1 MRFPILSAMFRPGKS
16 PDAVARSRLMMI
28 CVLFVGVYLTICA
41 KLALVGMEVSPDEEL
56 STLDRTVAR
65 PDIVDR
71 NGALLATDLPVL
83 SLFAEPRKVIDADE
97 ASETLAEVLG
107 NMSREEIYKRLKSRA
122 SFVWL
127 KRGLTPDQAN
137 AIKRL
142 GIPAIGFRGEVRR
155 FYPQGRETSHVLGLT
170 DIDNSGIS
178 GFEKWLDQS
187 SLGALRKSGLMNGAQ
202 VESSRLTID
211 TRIQHIVHEVLDK
224 AMEQYH
230 PSAAGAVILN
240 AKTGEV
246 ISLVSLPDFDPDIP
260 AEAAEKDRLNRVSGG
275 VFEMGSTIKTF
286 TTAMALELGHAKLT
300 TIYDASHPLV
310 IGSQVIHDA
319 HSKGKPLSLV
329 DVFLQSSNIGSAR
342 EAIAVGMENH
352 KAFLERSGLF
362 SKVAF
367 ELPEVATP
375 VSPRVWRQV
384 NSLTSA
390 FGHGFATTPLQTA
403 VGIAAILN
411 HGRLVPP
418 TLMPRGEDEARALS
432 VQMVSEKTSED
443 MRYLFRLNAVK
454 GSGRKANVPG
464 FRVGGK
470 TGTAEKVINGR
481 YSHNNNF
488 NAFAAA
494 LPMEDPAFVLLVFL
508 DDPRPE
514 FPGAGITSAA
524 NAVPVASTIIER
536 SALLLGVRP
545 LFDDPDD
552 IVSGLSD

>member
-1 MRFPILSAMFRPGKS
+1 
-16 PDAVARSRLMMI
+16 MI
-28 CVLFVGVYLTICA
+28 VCALFVGVYLTICG
-41 KLALVGMEVSPDEEL
+41 KLVLIGLQVSPEEEV

-71 NGALLATDLPVL
+71 NGAILATDLPVL
-83 SLFAEPRKVIDADE
+83 SLFAEPRKVVDADE
-97 ASETLAEVLG
+97 ASEALAGALG
-107 NMSREEIYKRLKSRA
+107 NMTREEIYKRLKSRA

-137 AIKRL
+137 EIKQL

-155 FYPQGRETSHVLGLT
+155 FYPQGRETSHVIGLT
-170 DIDNSGIS
+170 DIDNGGIS
-178 GFEKWLDQS
+178 GFERWLDQS
-187 SLGALRKSGLMNGAQ
+187 SFGALRKSGMMNGAQ
-202 VESSRLTID
+202 VQATQLTID
-211 TRIQHIVHEVLDK
+211 ARVQHAVHEVLDK

-230 PSAAGAVILN
+230 PAAAGAVILN

-246 ISLVSLPDFDPDIP
+246 ISLVSLPDFDPTIP
-260 AEAAEKDRLNRVSGG
+260 SEAAEKDRLNRVSGG

-286 TTAMALELGHAKLT
+286 TTAMALELGNAKLT

-310 IGSQVIHDA
+310 IGSQVIHDS
-319 HSKGKPLSLV
+319 HSRGKPLSLV

-342 EAIAVGMENH
+342 EALSVGMENH
-352 KAFLERSGLF
+352 KAFLERTGLL
-362 SKVAF
+362 SKIAF

-403 VGIAAILN
+403 VGIAAIMN

-418 TLMPRGEDEARALS
+418 TLLPRSEEEARALA
-432 VQMVSEKTSED
+432 VQMVSEKTSDD

-454 GSGRKANVPG
+454 GSGRKANVAG

-470 TGTAEKVINGR
+470 TGTAEKVIDGR
-481 YSHNNNF
+481 YSHTNNF

-494 LPMEDPAFVLLVFL
+494 FPMEDPAFVLLVFI

-524 NAVPVASTIIER
+524 NAVPMAGAIIER
-536 SALLLGVRP
+536 SALLLDVQP
-545 LFDDPDD
+545 VFDDPAD
-552 IVSGLSD
+552 IAFAFSD

>member
-1 MRFPILSAMFRPGKS
+1 MFRPGKS
-16 PDAVARSRLMMI
+16 RDAIARSRLMMV
-28 CVLFVGVYLTICA
+28 CALFVGVYLTICG
-41 KLALVGMEVSPDEEL
+41 KLALIGMQVTPEEEV

-65 PDIVDR
+65 PDIIDR
-71 NGALLATDLPVL
+71 NGMLLATDLPVL

-97 ASETLAEVLG
+97 ASEALAGVLG
-107 NMSREEIYKRLKSRA
+107 NMTREEIYKRLKSRA

-137 AIKRL
+137 EIKGL

-155 FYPQGRETSHVLGLT
+155 FYPQGRETSHVIGLT
-170 DIDNSGIS
+170 DIDNAGIS

-187 SLGALRKSGLMNGAQ
+187 SFGALRKSGLMNGAEIKASQ
-202 VESSRLTID
+202 LTID
-211 TRIQHIVHEVLDK
+211 ARVQHVVHEVLDK

-230 PSAAGAVILN
+230 PAAAGAVILN

-246 ISLVSLPDFDPDIP
+246 ISLVSLPDFDPGIP
-260 AEAAEKDRLNRVSGG
+260 SEAAEKDRLNRVSGG

-286 TTAMALELGHAKLT
+286 TTAMALELGNAKLST
-300 TIYDASHPLV
+300 MYDASHPLV
-310 IGSQVIHDA
+310 IGSQVIHDS

-352 KAFLERSGLF
+352 KAFLERTGLL

-403 VGIAAILN
+403 VGIAAIMN

-418 TLMPRGEDEARALS
+418 TLLPRSEDEARALA
-432 VQMVSEKTSED
+432 VQMISEKTSED
-443 MRYLFRLNAVK
+443 MRYLYRLNAVK
-454 GSGRKANVPG
+454 GSGRKANVAG

-488 NAFAAA
+488 NAFGAAF
-494 LPMEDPAFVLLVFL
+494 PMEDPAFVLLVFI

-524 NAVPVASTIIER
+524 NAVPIAGAIIER
-536 SALLLGVRP
+536 SALLLGVQP
-545 LFDDPDD
+545 VFDDPED
-552 IVSGLSD
+552 IAFGLSN

>member
-1 MRFPILSAMFRPGKS
+1 
-16 PDAVARSRLMMI
+16 MMV
-28 CVLFVGVYLTICA
+28 CALFVGVYLTICG
-41 KLALVGMEVSPDEEL
+41 KLALIGLQVSPEEEV

-71 NGALLATDLPVL
+71 NGTLLATDLPVL
-83 SLFAEPRKVIDADE
+83 SLFAEPRKVVDADE
-97 ASETLAEVLG
+97 ASEALAAVLG
-107 NMSREEIYKRLKSRA
+107 NMTREEIYKRLKSRA

-137 AIKRL
+137 EIKGL

-155 FYPQGRETSHVLGLT
+155 FYPQGRETSHVIGLT
-170 DIDNSGIS
+170 DIDNGGIS

-187 SLGALRKSGLMNGAQ
+187 SFGALRKSGLMNGAEIKASQ
-202 VESSRLTID
+202 LTID
-211 TRIQHIVHEVLDK
+211 ARVQHVVHEVLDK
-224 AMEQYH
+224 AMEQYQ
-230 PSAAGAVILN
+230 PAAAGAVILN

-246 ISLVSLPDFDPDIP
+246 ISLVSLPDFDPGIP
-260 AEAAEKDRLNRVSGG
+260 SEAAEKDRLNRVSGG

-286 TTAMALELGHAKLT
+286 TTAMALELGNAKLT
-300 TIYDASHPLV
+300 TMYDASHPLV
-310 IGSQVIHDA
+310 IGSQVIHDS

-329 DVFLQSSNIGSAR
+329 EVFLQSSNIGSAR

-352 KAFLERSGLF
+352 KAFLERTGLL

-403 VGIAAILN
+403 AGIAAIMN

-418 TLMPRGEDEARALS
+418 TLLPRSEAQARALA
-432 VQMVSEKTSED
+432 VQMISEKTSED
-443 MRYLFRLNAVK
+443 MRYLYRLNAVR
-454 GSGRKANVPG
+454 GSGRKANVAG
-464 FRVGGK
+464 FHVGGK

-494 LPMEDPAFVLLVFL
+494 FPMEDPAFVLLVFI

-524 NAVPVASTIIER
+524 NAVPIAGAIIER
-536 SALLLGVRP
+536 SALLLGVQP
-545 LFDDPDD
+545 VFDDRED
-552 IVSGLSD
+552 IAFGLSD